1 MNQILKQMITLKIN
15 LLELKG
21 SLKLLKGKTEELECF
36 CIPID
41 LNHIYRG
48 EKGLYLDMI
57 AFEIKQPKEGQGTH
71 LIKQSL
77 PKEVRE
83 KMSDEEK
90 NSQPILG
97 NMRITEFTEKEPVSS
112 TTVTSES
119 DDLPFSFI
127 LPLIGSGLI
136 GLLSGM
142 PQIMG

>member
-1 MNQILKQMITLKIN
+1 MITLKIN

-21 SLKLLKGKTEELECF
+21 SLKLLKGKSGDLECF

-90 NSQPILG
+90 NAQPILG
-97 NMRITEFTEKEPVSS
+97 NMRITEFTDREPVSS
-112 TTVTSES
+112 PNVS
-119 DDLPFSFI
+119 DEDTGLPF
-127 LPLIGSGLI
+127 
-136 GLLSGM
+136 
-142 PQIMG
+142 